1 MDPLAEKPE
10 RLAFIGY
17 NIGIYES
24 IQKFASLILS
34 GKINNSIDT
43 NKIAQ
48 LLSETVTFYDAEMI
62 SQLINLLVGSNP
74 KSTIGRVDANEVSYV
89 INQLKACGVS
99 LPW

>member
-1 MDPLAEKPE
+1 MDPLTEKPE
-10 RLAFIGY
+10 RMAFIGY

-43 NKIAQ
+43 SKIAQ

-62 SQLINLLVGSNP
+62 SQLINLLVGTSP

-89 INQLKACGVS
+89 ISQLKACGVS
-99 LPW
+99 LP

>member
-1 MDPLAEKPE
+1 MDPLTEKPE
-10 RLAFIGY
+10 KIAFIGY

-34 GKINNSIDT
+34 GKINNSLDT

-62 SQLINLLVGSNP
+62 SQLINLLVGSNAKTP
-74 KSTIGRVDANEVSYV
+74 IRRVDANEVSYV

-99 LPW
+99 LP

>member
-1 MDPLAEKPE
+1 MDPLTEEPE
-10 RLAFIGY
+10 RIAFIGY

-34 GKINNSIDT
+34 GKINNSLDT

-62 SQLINLLVGSNP
+62 SQLINLLVESNA
-74 KSTIGRVDANEVSYV
+74 KTSIGRVDANEVSYV

-99 LPW
+99 LP